1 MKKYTILFIIL
12 LICLMNNSRAQNG
25 INFQGVAR
33 DNKNLLIA
41 SQIISVKL
49 SVLQGNTESFIEY
62 SETRKVMTNPQ
73 GLFTV
78 VIGDNDALST
88 FGNFNTINWK
98 LVPKSLKIEIDPAG
112 GDNFITMGTTQFQ
125 YVPYAKYAS
134 SVDAEN
140 IIGTI
145 PIVSGGTGVKN
156 LLDFK
161 KDLQID
167 KINNTADLTK
177 PINNLTQDALDSK
190 LNLSEIFNYTKK
202 SYVDSASH
210 TKLDIVDTFLMLSNR
225 IGRDTVSLSN
235 RIVNKLNIS
244 DTLGMLSNYNTRI
257 NNLTTNVSS
266 NTASFTNT
274 TSALLLKAPSSS
286 PIFTGIPIAP
296 TAPSGTNTNQIATTS
311 FVANAVSSIGN
322 VTGVTI
328 TDADV
333 NTKGKI
339 QLAGDLGGT
348 ASAPTVPALA
358 LKANANSLTDEIIR
372 ATNAENLLSSN
383 INSNTASV
391 TSEIT
396 RATNAE
402 NLLSTNINSNTASIT
417 SEITR
422 ATNAENLLSSN
433 INSNTVSITSEITRA
448 TNAENLLSTN
458 INSNTASIT
467 SEITRAT
474 NAENLLSTNI
484 NSNTASVTSEI
495 TRATNAENLLS
506 TKINS
511 NTASIT
517 AIINT
522 PITYLSLTGTVPTW
536 NQNTTGNAATAT
548 SAITAGTASASAK
561 LITPRNINGVAFDG
575 TADITV
581 TADAGTLTGTT
592 LKSTV
597 TSSSLTSV
605 GTLVSL
611 DVNGRA
617 TNSSAFNAT
626 TSTTIDFTKSNLAY
640 TSNSPGA
647 FILSGI
653 KDGGTFTLAVQG
665 TTSGTSTFTSN
676 GFTFLSVNNGVTS
689 SGKHTLYTFI
699 VMGTF
704 VYFFMTAGF

>member
-422 ATNAENLLSSN
+422 ATNAENLLS
-433 INSNTVSITSEITRA
+433 
-448 TNAENLLSTN
+448 
-458 INSNTASIT
+458 
-467 SEITRAT
+467 
-474 NAENLLSTNI
+474 TNI